1 MDWFPNQTVPVIA
14 IEEWKGPLDVLVATG
29 WSTAFCLP
37 RIPSTVKCYFVQSDE
52 TRFFP
57 PGSLWSLL
65 ASLTYYFG
73 VNYLTEAKWI
83 QEWLYKTFGHTAE
96 LIPNGLD
103 ETIFYPVQPLQP
115 RESRPRVLLEGA
127 IALPFKGM
135 AEAFEAVAPLD
146 VEVWCVS
153 SLGRPKKDWKC
164 DRFFERIPMADMRR
178 IYSSCDVLLKLSRVE
193 GVFGPPMEMMACGG
207 TVVVG
212 RVTGYDEYIVD
223 GYNALVVDTDD
234 ITAAREAV
242 RKLVSDKSLRDTLI
256 GNGRTTAQKWKWNN
270 SIDLLERYFMK
281 LLSTPER
288 RADYG
293 KRAEHDLSL
302 SNAYAVLSQNAPLGQ
317 IHTDQIKHSHIPA
330 HALILGQYLVSK
342 PLFWKVSAFIR
353 WLYRL
358 TRTK

>member
-1 MDWFPNQTVPVIA
+1 MDWFPNQTVPVIYN
-14 IEEWKGPLDVLVATG
+14 EEWKGPLDILVATG

-37 RIPSTVKCYFVQSDE
+37 RISSTVKCYFVQSDE

-57 PGSLWSLL
+57 AGSLWGLL

-83 QEWLYKTFGHTAE
+83 QEWLYKTFGHKAE

-103 ETIFYPVQPLQP
+103 ETIFYPAQPLQP
-115 RESRPRVLLEGA
+115 RGSRPRVLLEGA

-153 SLGRPKKDWKC
+153 SLGRPKKGWKC

-178 IYSSCDVLLKLSRVE
+178 VYSSCDILLKLSRVE
-193 GVFGPPMEMMACGG
+193 GFFGPPMEMMACGG

-223 GYNALVVDTDD
+223 GHNALVVDAED
-234 ITAAREAV
+234 IKAAREAV
-242 RKLVSDKSLRDTLI
+242 RRLSCDTSLRDALI
-256 GNGRTTAQKWKWNN
+256 VNGRLTAQKWKWNE
-270 SIDLLERYFMK
+270 SMDILERYFMR
-281 LLSTPER
+281 LLSSHEH

-302 SNAYAVLSQNAPLGQ
+302 SHVYSLLSKKVYLDQ
-317 IHTDQIKHSHIPA
+317 IITDQVAHTHIPS
-330 HALILGQYLVSK
+330 HALISGQWLVSR

-358 TRTK
+358 TRAN